1 MQRLGQELLAAA
13 GLAVDQQVD
22 GRIDQARRALQ
33 LQLQRG
39 IAAGQRRQ
47 GIRHLHLRFGG
58 RRLPAQR
65 GRQHAQVQQAAA
77 AGQRHQAL
85 LARARIDVMAQVFQA
100 RVEQRLE
107 PLAQHGGARC
117 TTQLAFQHQPGA
129 VVVAD
134 DAARLVQRQQVFGI
148 DVDELRRH
156 VQLQDPV
163 AAVRAQEV
171 GVLDMRGVDA
181 HHLQRQPL
189 AVLGLRRGQRG
200 DVEDGMQV
208 AVRVEQRRGGAGQRD
223 MGGVEMVGLVHRQRL
238 ARGQGG
244 ADRAG
249 AGAALAPLGAQV
261 QARVAQRG
269 IAAGLAD
276 IVDGHALRIGQQHH
290 IAQARHLPIQAL
302 QAVARD
308 AREVVDAFLVFA
320 QARLRQDARLLHAR
334 RIQAVLV
341 HAAAP

>member
-1 MQRLGQELLAAA
+1 
-13 GLAVDQQVD
+13 
-22 GRIDQARRALQ
+22 
-33 LQLQRG
+33 
-39 IAAGQRRQ
+39 
-47 GIRHLHLRFGG
+47 
-58 RRLPAQR
+58 
-65 GRQHAQVQQAAA
+65 
-77 AGQRHQAL
+77 
-85 LARARIDVMAQVFQA
+85 MAQVLQA

-117 TTQLAFQHQPGA
+117 ATQLAFQHQPGA
-129 VVVAD
+129 VVMAD

-200 DVEDGMQV
+200 DVEDGVQV

-223 MGGVEMVGLVHRQRL
+223 MGGVEVVGLVHRERL
-238 ARGQGG
+238 ARGQRG
-244 ADRAG
+244 ADGTG
-249 AGAALAPLGAQV
+249 AGAALAPFRAQV
-261 QARVAQRG
+261 EASMPQRG
-269 IAAGLAD
+269 IAAGITD

-290 IAQARHLPIQAL
+290 VAEPGHLAVQAL

-308 AREVVDAFLVFA
+308 AREVVDALLVLA

-334 RIQAVLV
+334 RVKPVLV
-341 HAAAP
+341 HAAQP